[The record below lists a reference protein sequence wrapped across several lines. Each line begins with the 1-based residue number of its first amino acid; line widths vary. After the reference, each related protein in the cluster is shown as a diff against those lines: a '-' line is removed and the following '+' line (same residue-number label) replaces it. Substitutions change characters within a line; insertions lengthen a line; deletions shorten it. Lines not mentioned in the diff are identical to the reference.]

1 MPNEVVNKGGRPST
15 FDIGIANEIC
25 ARVATGDTIQNLTKN
40 ALLPAQSTVYKW
52 ITLHPEFG
60 EMLRQAR
67 ADYAVTLVD
76 QYAEIMDKEPATFFD
91 QQGNKRVDPASVQ
104 DKKLR
109 MEGRK
114 WLAGKYNTLFAD
126 RTATEKPEVEGQIV
140 DVMAKEIVF
149 TLVKNYEMKRQVV
162 ISNA

>member
-1 MPNEVVNKGGRPST
+1 MPSQVINKGGRPST
-15 FDIGIANEIC
+15 FDIVIANEIC
-25 ARVATGDTIQNLTKN
+25 ARVASGETIQNLTKN
-40 ALLPAQSTVYKW
+40 ALFPAQSTVYKW
-52 ITLHPEFG
+52 LTAHPEFG

-76 QYAEIMDKEPATFFD
+76 QYTDIMDKEPQTFFD
-91 QQGNKRVDPASVQ
+91 AQGNKRIDPASVA

-126 RTATEKPEVEGQIV
+126 RAPTDKLEDQGEIV
-140 DVMAKEIVF
+140 DVKAREVI
-149 TLVKNYEMKRQVV
+149 TALVKNYELKRQLVV
-162 ISNA
+162 ANA

>member
-1 MPNEVVNKGGRPST
+1 MPNKVSKVGRPST
-15 FDIGIANEIC
+15 FDIDTAQEIC
-25 ARVATGDTIQNLTKN
+25 ARVASVETIQNLTKHQI
-40 ALLPAQSTVYKW
+40 LPCQATVYKW
-52 ITLHPEFG
+52 LTQYPEFA

-76 QYAEIMDKEPATFFD
+76 QYAEIMDKEPAIFFD
-91 QQGNKRVDPASVQ
+91 AQGNKRVDPASVQ

>member
-1 MPNEVVNKGGRPST
+1 
-15 FDIGIANEIC
+15 
-25 ARVATGDTIQNLTKN
+25 
-40 ALLPAQSTVYKW
+40 
-52 ITLHPEFG
+52 
-60 EMLRQAR
+60 MLRQAR

-91 QQGNKRVDPASVQ
+91 KEGNKRIDPASVA

-126 RTATEKPEVEGQIV
+126 RVPAEKPQDEAQVV
-140 DVMAKEIVF
+140 DVMAKEIVT
-149 TLVKNYEMKRQVV
+149 TLVKNYEMKRQLVV
-162 ISNA
+162 SNA

>member
-1 MPNEVVNKGGRPST
+1 MPNKVSKVGRPST
-15 FDIGIANEIC
+15 FDIDTAQEIC
-25 ARVATGDTIQNLTKN
+25 ARVASGETIQNLTKN

-76 QYAEIMDKEPATFFD
+76 QYAEIMDKEPAIFFD
-91 QQGNKRVDPASVQ
+91 AQGNKRVDPASVA

>member
-1 MPNEVVNKGGRPST
+1 MPNQVGRPST
-15 FDIGIANEIC
+15 FDIDTAQEIC
-25 ARVATGDTIQNLTKN
+25 ARVASGETIQNLTKN
-40 ALLPAQSTVYKW
+40 KILPCQATVYKW
-52 ITLHPEFG
+52 LTQYPEFA

-76 QYAEIMDKEPATFFD
+76 QYTEIMDKEPATFFD
-91 QQGNKRVDPASVQ
+91 KEGNKRIDPASVA

-126 RTATEKPEVEGQIV
+126 RAPPEKTEDESQVV
-140 DVMAKEIVF
+140 DVMAKEIVT
-149 TLVKNYEMKRQVV
+149 TLVKNYEMKRQLVV
-162 ISNA
+162 SNA